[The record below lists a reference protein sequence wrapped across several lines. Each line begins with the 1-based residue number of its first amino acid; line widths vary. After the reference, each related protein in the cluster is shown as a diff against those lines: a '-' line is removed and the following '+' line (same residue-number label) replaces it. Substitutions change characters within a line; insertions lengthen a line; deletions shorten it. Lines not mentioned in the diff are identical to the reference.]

1 MIENNLNS
9 EKYFKASF
17 MDEKNNQIDVR
28 ITLGEKIVIN
38 VSIADQEEL
47 TIRAFDDS
55 FQMSIKKEDNTE
67 NYFFVQL
74 NEKEKEIVH
83 YSYYEIKD
91 HIEIES
97 FNSQLIFNEI
107 LSTTRIKCYL
117 NGNKLIFESV
127 KDAMLE
133 HEKGMTHFNEI
144 RQLLNNLIPLPAEEK
159 DVFSYVLNHSLTT
172 SENILYTLLPII
184 ESKSLEESQRKRS
197 YI

>member
-107 LSTTRIKCYL
+107 LGTTRIKCYH
-117 NGNKLIFESV
+117 NGNILIFESV

>member
-17 MDEKNNQIDVR
+17 MDEKNNQIDVS

-38 VSIADQEEL
+38 VSIANQEEL

-74 NEKEKEIVH
+74 NEKDKEIVH

-107 LSTTRIKCYL
+107 LGTTRIKCYH
-117 NGNKLIFESV
+117 IMV
-127 KDAMLE
+127 
-133 HEKGMTHFNEI
+133 I
-144 RQLLNNLIPLPAEEK
+144 
-159 DVFSYVLNHSLTT
+159 Y
-172 SENILYTLLPII
+172 
-184 ESKSLEESQRKRS
+184 
-197 YI
+197 